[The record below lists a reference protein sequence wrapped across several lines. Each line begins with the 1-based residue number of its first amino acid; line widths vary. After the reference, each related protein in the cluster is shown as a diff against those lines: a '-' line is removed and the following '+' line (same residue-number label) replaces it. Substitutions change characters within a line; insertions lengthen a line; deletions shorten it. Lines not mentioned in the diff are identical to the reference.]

1 MKKAVSVV
9 FMLLLFLG
17 MQAIALAEAPQ
28 SYSEGVNTSCKVRF
42 APYAG
47 PHREMFLSEGDRIA
61 VISPSALP
69 SREQVDAT
77 VNGLRSWGYIPVEGK
92 HVCEEV
98 RSKEDCLE
106 DLRWALEDPSIKAVF
121 CVRGGYGASEV
132 MDEMVLRAPELIKS
146 SRKLIIGYS
155 DITVFHSAWTVAGLP
170 SVHCSMS
177 ATFMDLPKKNV
188 SVEKKILRG
197 NIPAYVCKNGPRS
210 REGEA
215 EGILIGGNL
224 STFTSVLNTAYDAT
238 ARQIPYILFIE
249 DESEDLQ
256 HIHRYLTIL
265 KHCGVLERASGIICG
280 EWVDMPGME
289 EGDYNGNSRGG
300 TYKSVADMIVREFTQ
315 GLDIPVASG
324 FPAGHGKVNF
334 PLLMGEKVRLTVDQ
348 KQFRIEWNRH
358 VKL

>member
-1 MKKAVSVV
+1 MKKIVSVV
-9 FMLLLFLG
+9 FMLLLLLG
-17 MQAIALAEAPQ
+17 AQTAALADSQ
-28 SYSEGVNTSCKVRF
+28 SYSEGVNTPCKVRF
-42 APYAG
+42 TPYDG
-47 PHREMFLSEGDRIA
+47 PHRDMFLSEGDRIA

-92 HVCEEV
+92 HVCDKV

-132 MDEMVLRAPELIKS
+132 MDEMTMRSPGLINS

-155 DITVFHSAWTVAGLP
+155 DITVFHSAWTSAGLP

-177 ATFMDLPKKNV
+177 ATFTDLPKKNA
-188 SVEKKILRG
+188 SVEKQMLRG
-197 NIPAYVCKNGPRS
+197 IIPAYVCKNGPRY

-280 EWVDMPGME
+280 EWVDMPGIE
-289 EGDYNGNSRGG
+289 ESDYNGNSRGG
-300 TYKSVADMIVREFTQ
+300 IYQSVADMIVREFTQ
-315 GLDIPVASG
+315 GLNIPVAFG
-324 FPAGHGKVNF
+324 FPAGHGKVNY
-334 PLLMGEKVRLTVDQ
+334 PLLMGKKVHLTVNQ
-348 KQFRIEWNRH
+348 KQFRIEWNG
-358 VKL
+358 KD